1 MSYSL
6 NKSQVT
12 EIIRNHI
19 NNFNY
24 YKKGKYKY
32 YENNSENYSKNVKNI
47 ISCNQKECLISG
59 PQLNNKRY
67 EKIFIIKFLN
77 NENEICCLNINKT
90 TIPDIILNSLK
101 LKDA

>member
-32 YENNSENYSKNVKNI
+32 YENNSENYYKRNYRIYK
-47 ISCNQKECLISG
+47 QK
-59 PQLNNKRY
+59 
-67 EKIFIIKFLN
+67 
-77 NENEICCLNINKT
+77 
-90 TIPDIILNSLK
+90 
-101 LKDA
+101 